1 VQAELAFSPSQ
12 PCPRTATVGLL
23 GLDSGAYISGL
34 VVDLGQG
41 WPLLVFKWTR
51 KLRHEPGTPPALAAY
66 GDVEPAEVFIDAERV
81 GHATIMDI
89 LKAALIGCDDRATIR
104 VPWFLRELRS
114 ALAAQ
119 RRQSEEPACRQA
131 LAAALAGPALRLMD
145 RLAKQCLLDEL
156 WWRPVDWRQ
165 AVCAFDSLAK
175 AGMGD
180 FAAFALRPD
189 SRPPRATLARRI
201 ARIGDPQVVSDFVRV
216 ALSIPDPRE
225 RDLFEQAILRTLQAV
240 GKAWRG
246 AGEPRARQALV
257 AACRLAVSLADRTA
271 FCVMRWPT
279 HPQFDADAVMSQ
291 FALKWPVH
299 AVTRGLVESQC
310 PGAVRI
316 AVLYEWVRRVE
327 RELRR
332 RAWPDP
338 QIGTLQAESNEV
350 LEAAVLGI
358 WNCRALQEH
367 DWDELAQADW
377 PAAEPIDLPE
387 LTWGCELPAAGV
399 ALLSKAGITVEALRS
414 TARLRAE
421 ANEMQN
427 CLASSLHYLTELQLG
442 RSRIYALKGAL
453 RVTLEL
459 RLEGA
464 DQWNLNQVRGLG
476 NVLHE
481 IDFIE
486 SADERWEAV
495 RGFVAAVCTPT
506 VGVARL
512 GSS

>member
-1 VQAELAFSPSQ
+1 
-12 PCPRTATVGLL
+12 
-23 GLDSGAYISGL
+23 
-34 VVDLGQG
+34 
-41 WPLLVFKWTR
+41 
-51 KLRHEPGTPPALAAY
+51 
-66 GDVEPAEVFIDAERV
+66 
-81 GHATIMDI
+81 
-89 LKAALIGCDDRATIR
+89 
-104 VPWFLRELRS
+104 
-114 ALAAQ
+114 
-119 RRQSEEPACRQA
+119 
-131 LAAALAGPALRLMD
+131 
-145 RLAKQCLLDEL
+145 
-156 WWRPVDWRQ
+156 
-165 AVCAFDSLAK
+165 
-175 AGMGD
+175 
-180 FAAFALRPD
+180 
-189 SRPPRATLARRI
+189 
-201 ARIGDPQVVSDFVRV
+201 V
-216 ALSIPDPRE
+216 ALSITDPRE

-271 FCVMRWPT
+271 FCVMRRRS

-291 FALKWPVH
+291 FALKWPVR
-299 AVTRGLVESQC
+299 AVTRRLVESQC
-310 PGAVRI
+310 PGAVRL
-316 AVLYEWVRRVE
+316 AVLYKWVRRVE
-327 RELRR
+327 RELRH

-350 LEAAVLGI
+350 LEAAVLGV

-387 LTWGCELPAAGV
+387 LTWRCELPAAGV
-399 ALLSKAGITVEALRS
+399 AFLSKAGITVEALCS
-414 TARLRAE
+414 TARLRTE
-421 ANEMQN
+421 AAEMQN
-427 CLASSLHYLTELQLG
+427 CLASSLYYLTELQLG
-442 RSRIYALKGAL
+442 RSRIYALKGSL

-464 DQWNLNQVRGLG
+464 DQWSLNQVRGLG

-495 RGFVAAVCTPT
+495 RGFVAAVCTST